1 MQTAL
6 VIPSLGGPQ
15 LESCIEA
22 VAALEPTPDS
32 VVAVLSGGATAPPTT
47 RGVEIHRRTRRL
59 GFAAAVNEGIRT
71 LPTGVE
77 AVAVLNDDAVPEPEW
92 LGVLGAVLAAD
103 PGLAAVQ
110 GTSLDGTGSR
120 IDGRGIELDRWGL
133 PVQIDH
139 GTALS
144 SEHGTRAVVAV
155 SGTACLFRMRA
166 LRDTAMSDLEV
177 FDERFDC
184 YHEDLDLGLR
194 LTRMGWRSA
203 WTGGARVRHL
213 ASATGPSF
221 RWRHPWWILANRWR
235 AFAGNL
241 SRHALLLA
249 LARLYRGELRAV
261 RTLLRRNP
269 RAVPTAVGVSLA
281 LPYLIA
287 SGWRRRTSGERLA
300 NLPGGAA

>member
-1 MQTAL
+1 MHTAL
-6 VIPSLGGPQ
+6 VIPTLGGPRF
-15 LESCIEA
+15 ESCLEA
-22 VAALEPTPDS
+22 VANLDPAPDA
-32 VVAVLSGGATAPPTT
+32 VVAVLSGGASEPEVDSA
-47 RGVEIHRRTRRL
+47 VEIRHSTERL
-59 GFAAAVNEGIRT
+59 GFARAVNEGIRA
-71 LPTGVE
+71 LPSDVE
-77 AVAVLNDDAVPEPEW
+77 AVAVLNDDADPEPEW
-92 LGVLGAVLAAD
+92 LGALGAVLAAD

-110 GTSLDGTGSR
+110 GTALDGGGSL

-133 PVQIDH
+133 PVQIDR
-139 GTALS
+139 GKELS
-144 SEHGTRAVVAV
+144 GEEGTRAVVAV

-166 LRDTAMSDLEV
+166 LRDTAMSGLEI

-194 LTRMGWRSA
+194 LMRMGWRSA

-235 AFAGNL
+235 ALAGNL
-241 SRHALLLA
+241 SRDALLTS

-261 RTLLRRNP
+261 RTLLRDNP

-281 LPYLIA
+281 LPYLIT
-287 SGWRRRTSGERLA
+287 SGWRRRTSGKRLA
-300 NLPGGAA
+300 GLPGGAG